1 MIINNPISVQGEI
14 VRAQDLAAIKHSED
28 SRAAITQ
35 MDVQKM
41 RDNQEDVRAKQVLKK
56 DDTENEQ
63 ERHDAKE
70 KGKGQYFGD
79 GGRGRKKQNEG
90 VVLRKGPNNA
100 IIQGFDIKV

>member
-14 VRAQDLAAIKHSED
+14 VRAQDLAAIKHGED

-41 RDNQEDVRAKQVLKK
+41 RENQEDVRAKQVLQK

-70 KGKGQYFGD
+70 KGKNQYAGD
-79 GGRGRKKQNEG
+79 GGRGRKKQNDG
-90 VVLRKGPNNA
+90 TVLVKGPNNTV
-100 IIQGFDIKV
+100 IQGFDIKV